1 MSHEIASNDP
11 YVLISADCHAG
22 ARIDGYRDY
31 LEQKYLD
38 RFDQWRSQ
46 YRNPSRSH
54 LARKK
59 DKTWGGEERVLDLES
74 QGVVA
79 EVLYPNNVPPF
90 FPPSGIV
97 VSRPPSAEDYE
108 LRLQGV
114 RAHNRWLADWCADYP
129 SRRAGI
135 GVLLLNDVDDA
146 LEDIEWIARNGL
158 RGGVLIPQV
167 ADDTDLEPLYSP
179 RYEPIWAACQDHDL
193 ILHHHSGGGCPEY
206 GNHPASSM
214 VWVYEMSWFATR
226 GLSHLIFAG
235 VFERYPR
242 LRYLISE
249 SGCAWVGQAL
259 RHMDH
264 LWKQIARAGSTG
276 EVDFAGRGV
285 TPEPPSHYAKT
296 NCWYGAS
303 FPRAAE
309 LAGRHE
315 VGIDHVLWGADYPH
329 FEGTYPYTLESL
341 RLAFSEI
348 DPTEVRMI
356 LGENAAS
363 FFGFDLEEL
372 RGYAATCGPT
382 VEQVREPLLEK
393 PRDATSPCFW

>member
-1 MSHEIASNDP
+1 MSPEASESEP

-38 RFDQWRSQ
+38 RFDEWRSQ

-59 DKTWGGEERVLDLES
+59 DKTWGGEERVRDLES

-97 VSRPPSAEDYE
+97 VSRPPSAEEYE

-114 RAHNRWLADWCADYP
+114 RAHNRWLADWCSDYA

-135 GVLLLNDVDDA
+135 GVLLLNDVEEA
-146 LEDIEWIARNGL
+146 LKDIKWIARNGL

-179 RYEPIWAACQDHDL
+179 RYEPIWAACQEHDL

-264 LWKQIARAGSTG
+264 LWTQIAKAGSTG

-285 TPEPPSHYAKT
+285 TPEPPSYYAKT

-348 DPTEVRMI
+348 DPAEVRMI
-356 LGENAAS
+356 VGENAAR
-363 FFGFDLEEL
+363 FFGFDLDEL
-372 RGYAATCGPT
+372 RGYAAECGPT
-382 VEQVREPLLEK
+382 VEQVRQPLLEK